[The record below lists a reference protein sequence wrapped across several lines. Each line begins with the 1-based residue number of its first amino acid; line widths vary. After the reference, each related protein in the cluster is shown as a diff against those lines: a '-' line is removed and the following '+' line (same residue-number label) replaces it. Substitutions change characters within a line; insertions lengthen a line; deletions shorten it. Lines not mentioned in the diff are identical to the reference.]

1 MVEKF
6 GVMYNEFVMVEVQ
19 TKEADSPENSTEK
32 KEVPEKDVFSWRA
45 PERPFKRRDR
55 QFWITIVAIASIF
68 GLILFLA
75 EGVMPVILII
85 SLIFLFYVL
94 STVEPEETIYT
105 VTNKGIKISEKLTDW
120 QVLTR
125 FWFTKRLDSDLLVFD
140 MNVVPGRLELV
151 VHSKDK
157 DKIRDILTSYMKEE
171 EAQPS
176 NIDRTASWF
185 SRFLP
190 KG

>member
-1 MVEKF
+1 MVLDMVEE
-6 GVMYNEFVMVEVQ
+6 GVKPQ
-19 TKEADSPENSTEK
+19 ASDEK
-32 KEVPEKDVFSWRA
+32 KEIPEKDVFSWRA

-55 QFWITIVAIASIF
+55 QFWITIIAIASIF

-157 DKIRDILTSYMKEE
+157 DKIRD
-171 EAQPS
+171 
-176 NIDRTASWF
+176 D
-185 SRFLP
+185 
-190 KG
+190 

>member
-1 MVEKF
+1 
-6 GVMYNEFVMVEVQ
+6 
-19 TKEADSPENSTEK
+19 
-32 KEVPEKDVFSWRA
+32 
-45 PERPFKRRDR
+45 
-55 QFWITIVAIASIF
+55 
-68 GLILFLA
+68 
-75 EGVMPVILII
+75 
-85 SLIFLFYVL
+85 
-94 STVEPEETIYT
+94 
-105 VTNKGIKISEKLTDW
+105 
-120 QVLTR
+120 
-125 FWFTKRLDSDLLVFD
+125 LDSDLLVFD